1 MPKGKGTYGH
11 QVGRPP
17 KKKKKGKKKT
27 TQSRSN
33 PKSRKW

>member
-17 KKKKKGKKKT
+17 KKKKKKKIT
-27 TQSRSN
+27 TSRSK